1 MLIDGLISILNNV
14 KKKSKREEFRIKY
27 GIEENDNE
35 YSINDDNNKNNYYI
49 SNNNND
55 NYNNYNN
62 NYNICSSDSNTNCK
76 NDNNDDNDN
85 DNDNYNRH
93 KSNNLNNITIKE
105 ICQCIIKYLFDESL
119 LQNNELKIG
128 TDDIYLYR
136 HEHYQVLQEI
146 KISKLSFFIIKIQK
160 VWRRFVC
167 KSFFKKLQN
176 ENNEKKQNR
185 KILLDN
191 KIKYILNC
199 VVNIQ
204 KHFRGLQARKV
215 RKFNKNLF

>member
-62 NYNICSSDSNTNCK
+62 NNNICSSDSNTNCK
-76 NDNNDDNDN
+76 NDNNDNN

-128 TDDIYLYR
+128 TNDIYLYR

>member
-76 NDNNDDNDN
+76 NDNNDDN